1 MLKTDYKDDKYSGRR
16 KYNQI
21 ENDDG
26 TISLDDVTAYETSGD
41 FFSAGDI
48 NGTNIQ
54 VNKNENACK
63 NNSEEIVSIKALRKV
78 LITASG
84 WSSGAAP
91 YTQIVAVPG
100 MTVNDSP
107 TIGLDASDGP
117 SGEVADNRERCFGY
131 VKRVVSDANT
141 LTLYCFSSRPD
152 TNFTILVKG
161 V

>member
-16 KYNQI
+16 KYSQI
-21 ENDDG
+21 KNDDD

-48 NGTNIQ
+48 NATNTQ
-54 VNKNENACK
+54 VNKNESVCG
-63 NNSEEIVSIKALRKV
+63 NNSEEIKNLKALRKV
-78 LITASG
+78 LIPSSG

-91 YTQIVAVPG
+91 YMQTVAVPG

-107 TIGLDASDGP
+107 AIGIDASDNP

-131 VKRVVSDANT
+131 VKRVVSDSDT
-141 LTLYCFSSRPD
+141 LTLYCFSAKPD